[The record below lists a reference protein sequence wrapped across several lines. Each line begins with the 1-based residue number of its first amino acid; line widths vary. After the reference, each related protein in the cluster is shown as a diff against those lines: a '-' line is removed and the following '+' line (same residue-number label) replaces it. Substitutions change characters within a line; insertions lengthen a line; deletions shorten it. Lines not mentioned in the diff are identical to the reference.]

1 MQSLQEQPRMGWLIA
16 LILLNAQSGSLAE
29 TNPHQPYKQTWI
41 LTDGETHTTLNETTR
56 TAPIGTWWPE
66 LQFCFRDINP
76 AYKSTA
82 PESARRYGFYACPG
96 HKKNQECG
104 GIQYSFCRSWACVTS
119 NDSEWKWGISKSD
132 LVKFAFVNGILRGH
146 RIPIP
151 THKCQPTDLDRIKV
165 TFTETGKKDTPGWI
179 QGKVW
184 GLVFYK
190 YGGHAGSTI
199 VVRLKIEPIGPPS
212 TAVGPNKVLRPPN
225 VKPSPQPSTTH
236 HLPSTIARA
245 NVTTPRPSETS
256 PPLVRPSLM
265 TASKDPLWGL
275 MGAAFLTLN
284 HTNPNMTNS
293 CWLCYDVRPPFY
305 EAIGLNTTHD
315 TSSEENPTQCS
326 WGDRK
331 RGLTI
336 QQVNGQGTCL
346 GKVPKN
352 RRDLCTV
359 INASSTWGN
368 AIKWV
373 IPKDNGWWLCS
384 RSGLTPCLSTKV
396 FNSSKEFCV
405 IVVVLPR
412 ILYHSEE
419 SLYSYWNIGTGER
432 KKREPISTLTIAT
445 LLSLGVAGA
454 GTGIASLATQHKG
467 MSSLRAAIDEDIER
481 IETSISH
488 LEKSLTSLSEV
499 VLQNRRG
506 LDLLF
511 LQKGGLCVALGEE
524 CCFYA
529 DHTGVVRD
537 SMSKLRKSLEQRKR
551 EKEAGESWFESW
563 FNQSPWL
570 ATLLS
575 ALAGPIIIIL
585 LLVTIGPW
593 ILNRLMTFVKS
604 RINTIQLLVLRQQ
617 YQALHPLEDDSS
629 I

>member
-1 MQSLQEQPRMGWLIA
+1 
-16 LILLNAQSGSLAE
+16 
-29 TNPHQPYKQTWI
+29 
-41 LTDGETHTTLNETTR
+41 
-56 TAPIGTWWPE
+56 
-66 LQFCFRDINP
+66 
-76 AYKSTA
+76 
-82 PESARRYGFYACPG
+82 
-96 HKKNQECG
+96 
-104 GIQYSFCRSWACVTS
+104 
-119 NDSEWKWGISKSD
+119 
-132 LVKFAFVNGILRGH
+132 
-146 RIPIP
+146 
-151 THKCQPTDLDRIKV
+151 
-165 TFTETGKKDTPGWI
+165 
-179 QGKVW
+179 
-184 GLVFYK
+184 
-190 YGGHAGSTI
+190 
-199 VVRLKIEPIGPPS
+199 
-212 TAVGPNKVLRPPN
+212 
-225 VKPSPQPSTTH
+225 
-236 HLPSTIARA
+236 
-245 NVTTPRPSETS
+245 
-256 PPLVRPSLM
+256 
-265 TASKDPLWGL
+265 
-275 MGAAFLTLN
+275 
-284 HTNPNMTNS
+284 
-293 CWLCYDVRPPFY
+293 
-305 EAIGLNTTHD
+305 
-315 TSSEENPTQCS
+315 
-326 WGDRK
+326 
-331 RGLTI
+331 
-336 QQVNGQGTCL
+336 
-346 GKVPKN
+346 
-352 RRDLCTV
+352 
-359 INASSTWGN
+359 
-368 AIKWV
+368 
-373 IPKDNGWWLCS
+373 
-384 RSGLTPCLSTKV
+384 V

-617 YQALHPLEDDSS
+617 YQALHPLENDSS

>member
-1 MQSLQEQPRMGWLIA
+1 
-16 LILLNAQSGSLAE
+16 
-29 TNPHQPYKQTWI
+29 
-41 LTDGETHTTLNETTR
+41 
-56 TAPIGTWWPE
+56 
-66 LQFCFRDINP
+66 
-76 AYKSTA
+76 
-82 PESARRYGFYACPG
+82 
-96 HKKNQECG
+96 
-104 GIQYSFCRSWACVTS
+104 
-119 NDSEWKWGISKSD
+119 
-132 LVKFAFVNGILRGH
+132 
-146 RIPIP
+146 
-151 THKCQPTDLDRIKV
+151 
-165 TFTETGKKDTPGWI
+165 
-179 QGKVW
+179 
-184 GLVFYK
+184 
-190 YGGHAGSTI
+190 
-199 VVRLKIEPIGPPS
+199 
-212 TAVGPNKVLRPPN
+212 
-225 VKPSPQPSTTH
+225 
-236 HLPSTIARA
+236 
-245 NVTTPRPSETS
+245 
-256 PPLVRPSLM
+256 M
-265 TASKDPLWGL
+265 TASKDPLWEL
-275 MGAAFLTLN
+275 VGAAFLTLN

-315 TSSEENPTQCS
+315 TSSEENPSQCS

-373 IPKDNGWWLCS
+373 IPKDHGWWLCS

-524 CCFYA
+524 CCFTLTIPELFVTPCLNFERAWNKENEKKRQGKAGSSLGLTSPMVGYPFIC
-529 DHTGVVRD
+529 TGRANNNHPTACYHRTLD
-537 SMSKLRKSLEQRKR
+537 SK
-551 EKEAGESWFESW
+551 
-563 FNQSPWL
+563 P
-570 ATLLS
+570 T
-575 ALAGPIIIIL
+575 
-585 LLVTIGPW
+585 
-593 ILNRLMTFVKS
+593 
-604 RINTIQLLVLRQQ
+604 
-617 YQALHPLEDDSS
+617 
-629 I
+629 

>member
-1 MQSLQEQPRMGWLIA
+1 
-16 LILLNAQSGSLAE
+16 
-29 TNPHQPYKQTWI
+29 
-41 LTDGETHTTLNETTR
+41 
-56 TAPIGTWWPE
+56 
-66 LQFCFRDINP
+66 
-76 AYKSTA
+76 
-82 PESARRYGFYACPG
+82 
-96 HKKNQECG
+96 
-104 GIQYSFCRSWACVTS
+104 
-119 NDSEWKWGISKSD
+119 
-132 LVKFAFVNGILRGH
+132 
-146 RIPIP
+146 
-151 THKCQPTDLDRIKV
+151 
-165 TFTETGKKDTPGWI
+165 
-179 QGKVW
+179 
-184 GLVFYK
+184 
-190 YGGHAGSTI
+190 
-199 VVRLKIEPIGPPS
+199 
-212 TAVGPNKVLRPPN
+212 
-225 VKPSPQPSTTH
+225 
-236 HLPSTIARA
+236 
-245 NVTTPRPSETS
+245 
-256 PPLVRPSLM
+256 M
-265 TASKDPLWGL
+265 TASKDPLWEL
-275 MGAAFLTLN
+275 VGAAFLTLN

-405 IVVVLPR
+405 IVAVLPR

-419 SLYSYWNIGTGER
+419 SLYSYWNTKMVEKR
-432 KKREPISTLTIAT
+432 KKREPISTVTIAT
-445 LLSLGVAGA
+445 LLSLGLAGA
-454 GTGIASLATQHKG
+454 GTGIASLATQQKG

-551 EKEAGESWFESW
+551 EREAGESWFESW

-617 YQALHPLEDDSS
+617 YQALHPLENDSS